1 MNWTNILANNC
12 RLKSFA
18 LAAALS
24 VSAELHAV
32 VCEMPDSSFL
42 NLGGFVGADAF
53 YGSGIC
59 GQGAKVANLEL
70 YVASNDEDPEYS
82 IFLKDSNYATYHPE
96 STTERCG
103 SSHPYQTLSIMAGYN
118 AGYENQEVS
127 TGIAYGASYVSGQ
140 VGENSL
146 FVTDQLVMRTYEKF
160 FTNGTDVISSSW
172 KNDGAS
178 AFMAGT
184 VLDSY
189 ALKNTRTVFVGA
201 AANDGGDGPG
211 HVSSPYKNMN
221 VISVGALDDSTG
233 FKTVAGTSS
242 YGPNDFYNP
251 LTGKTVKGVVSAVDI
266 AAPGTVYTVRQNG
279 TLGNDRGTSFAAP
292 IVSSTVA
299 LMVSYSKQTSMA
311 EDSRDARLIK
321 AVLLNSASKTA
332 GWGNGARIT
341 DSVTANGRVYNGVYS
356 TSQSLDYRSGAGSLD
371 AAETLAQ
378 YSNYAQTSF
387 LDAVQNGESRF
398 YDFYAD
404 LPGMTLTATL
414 CWYLGSDVSDI
425 TYGSGGD
432 ISSIDADMS
441 YFSNL
446 DLRLWYI
453 DGGDDAL
460 VAQSVSEYNNVEHLF
475 LELAKEGHYRL
486 EVSFEDLI
494 YGDALNETYG
504 IAWNLSTVPEP
515 SVSAV
520 IFGLSVLA
528 FAACRRKK

>member
-12 RLKSFA
+12 RLKNFA
-18 LAAALS
+18 FVAALS

-42 NLGGFVGADAF
+42 NLGKFVGADAF
-53 YGSGIC
+53 YEAGIY

-82 IFLKDSNYATYHPE
+82 IFLKGSNYTTYHPE

-118 AGYENQEVS
+118 VGYENQEIS
-127 TGIAYGASYVSGQ
+127 TGIAYGANYVSGQ
-140 VGENSL
+140 VGENSS
-146 FVTDQLVMRTYEKF
+146 FVTDRLVMRTYEKF

-172 KNDGAS
+172 KYDGAS

-189 ALKNTRTVFVGA
+189 AVKNTHTVLVGA
-201 AANDGGDGPG
+201 AANDGEDGPG

-233 FKTVAGTSS
+233 FKSVAGTSS

-251 LTGKTVKGVVSAVDI
+251 LTGKTVKGVVSAVDV
-266 AAPGTVYTVRQNG
+266 AAPGTVYTVGQDG
-279 TLGNDRGTSFAAP
+279 TLKNGQGTSFAAP

-299 LMVSYSKQTSMA
+299 LMVSYSKQASMA

-332 GWGNGARIT
+332 GWDNGARIT
-341 DSVTANGRVYNGVYS
+341 DSVSANGRTYNGVHS
-356 TSQSLDYRSGAGSLD
+356 TSQSLDYRSGAGALD

-378 YSNYAQTSF
+378 YGNFANTSF
-387 LDAVQNGESRF
+387 LDTVQNGESRF

-404 LPGMTLTATL
+404 FSGMTLTATL
-414 CWYLGSDVSDI
+414 CWFSGSDVEDI

-432 ISSIDADMS
+432 ISAIDVDMS

-453 DGGDDAL
+453 DGGDDTL
-460 VAQSVSEYNNVEHLF
+460 IAQSVSEYNNVEHLF

-486 EVSFEDLI
+486 EVSFEDLV

-515 SVSAV
+515 STYAA
-520 IFGLSVLA
+520 ILGILVLA
-528 FAACRRKK
+528 FAVCRRME